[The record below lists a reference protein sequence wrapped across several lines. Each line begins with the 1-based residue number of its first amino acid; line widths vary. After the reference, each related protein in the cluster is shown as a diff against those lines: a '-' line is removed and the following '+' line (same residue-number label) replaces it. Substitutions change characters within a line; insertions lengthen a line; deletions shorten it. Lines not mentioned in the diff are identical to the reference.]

1 MDNHMLKLLH
11 EKINTILP
19 IEGIANNEDGT
30 YRIDYISEPDQ
41 NQLNEIN
48 SIIQQWPLENA
59 KLSKIKELDNE
70 WRKTLETGWTTPY
83 GWKLGLTTNDLV
95 LLNGNFTLAKEAQ
108 INNINMP
115 VFVIDT
121 NNEPHELSTPD
132 LTILMLQYGQARSN
146 LSSQY
151 ASKIKL
157 IKEASSIDS
166 LNNID
171 ITIQ

>member
-1 MDNHMLKLLH
+1 MLNILH
-11 EKINTILP
+11 EKINNIIPIL
-19 IEGIANNEDGT
+19 GISENEDGS
-30 YRIDYISEPDQ
+30 YRIDYINEP
-41 NQLNEIN
+41 NENELDTIN
-48 SIIQQWPLENA
+48 SILQNWSLESLKIN
-59 KLSKIKELDNE
+59 KTNELNDIWNQRLSD
-70 WRKTLETGWTTPY
+70 GWTTPY

-108 INNINMP
+108 INNIDMP

-121 NNEPHELSTPD
+121 NNEPHELSKPD
-132 LTILMLQYGQARSN
+132 LTMLMLQYGQARSN